1 MLLSPASRSSMS
13 ATSTS
18 AMSPSDTTLEKPILR
33 STAQSST
40 AEASAPDCD
49 RKASLPGCGAIWA
62 KLALSPMPG
71 TNRPRLFG
79 PRMRSMCG
87 LAASSISWRRP
98 LSRVRPA
105 VSTMAARVPRSPS
118 SAMTAGTVWAGVATI
133 ARSGA
138 AGREAMS
145 LKQARPLMVSCFG
158 FTGQIGPLKPASHTF
173 LVTNKPTEPSRGDAP
188 MMATERA
195 RKAYSRLRM
204 VMRLSL
210 AVFGPDHVRFVAQ
223 CTTMGP

>member
-1 MLLSPASRSSMS
+1 MS

-18 AMSPSDTTLEKPILR
+18 AMSPSETTLEKPILR

-49 RKASLPGCGAIWA
+49 RKASLPGCGAMCA
-62 KLALSPMPG
+62 KEALRPMPG
-71 TNRPRLFG
+71 TNMPRLFG
-79 PRMRSMCG
+79 PRMRSICG

-118 SAMTAGTVWAGVATI
+118 SAMTAGTAWAGVATI

-138 AGREAMS
+138 AGSEAMS
-145 LKQARPLMVSCFG
+145 SKQGSP
-158 FTGQIGPLKPASHTF
+158 
-173 LVTNKPTEPSRGDAP
+173 
-188 MMATERA
+188 
-195 RKAYSRLRM
+195 
-204 VMRLSL
+204 
-210 AVFGPDHVRFVAQ
+210 
-223 CTTMGP
+223 